1 MSTTSTIFSQEEIGD
16 LIELPEDAIIESS
29 DPFNSLTPSSPLW
42 LQKRVDSYQE
52 TVTKTAIVLA
62 WGKKRISSVEA
73 LNSLLEYGLLDPDS
87 LMFFVATQH
96 RCAAIIEGSG
106 E

>member
-1 MSTTSTIFSQEEIGD
+1 MSTTSTIFSQEEI
-16 LIELPEDAIIESS
+16 LELPEDFIIEGS
-29 DPFNSLTPSSPLW
+29 DPFDTLTPSSPLW

-52 TVTKTAIVLA
+52 TVTKSAIVLA

-96 RCAAIIEGSG
+96 RCAKIIDGSG